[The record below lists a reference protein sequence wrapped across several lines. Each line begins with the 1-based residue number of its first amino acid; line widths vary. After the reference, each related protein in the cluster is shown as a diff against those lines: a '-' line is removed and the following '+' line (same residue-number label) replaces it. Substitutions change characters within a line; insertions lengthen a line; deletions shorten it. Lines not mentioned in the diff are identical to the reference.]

1 MQLRLDAV
9 VWRKVK
15 YKKLSSKTINEGKIF
30 MRRRISPR
38 EAKRMMQRMGLS
50 MNAVPDVEHVVIKT
64 SSKEIIIEEPEVA
77 VIDVQG
83 QKMFQVT
90 GGKMTEKAVERKLT
104 IPEEDVRLVADQTGK
119 SLEEARKALE
129 ECEGD
134 LAKAILLLQSKF

>member
-1 MQLRLDAV
+1 M
-9 VWRKVK
+9 
-15 YKKLSSKTINEGKIF
+15 

-50 MNAVPDVEHVVIKT
+50 MDAIPDVEQVIIKT
-64 SSKEIIIEEPEVA
+64 SNKEILIENPEVA
-77 VIDVQG
+77 VVDIQG
-83 QKMFQVT
+83 QKMFQVA
-90 GGKMTEKAVERKLT
+90 GGKITEKTIERKPT

-134 LAKAILLLQSKF
+134 LAKAIILLQSKT